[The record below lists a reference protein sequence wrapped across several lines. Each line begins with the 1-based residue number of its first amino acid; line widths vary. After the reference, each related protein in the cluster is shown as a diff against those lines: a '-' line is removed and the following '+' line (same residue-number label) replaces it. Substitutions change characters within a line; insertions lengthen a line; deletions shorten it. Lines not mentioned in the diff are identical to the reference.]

1 MTAASNADG
10 AIVTIEACTAKTNQL
25 WTFDGSGVRI
35 FGNKCLDVKDGV
47 NQDGTKL
54 QIWTC
59 ATGSKNQGWIYT
71 VRIVAAFVRRLS

>member
-47 NQDGTKL
+47 NSDGTKL

-71 VRIVAAFVRRLS
+71 VRSVLIFVGRP